1 MATKSKF
8 FRVAVEGGTTDG
20 RTISRE
26 WIEQMAQR
34 YSQGTYGSRVNM
46 EHIRGY
52 DPTGMF
58 KMYGDI
64 TAAKTE
70 EIEIEGEKRLA
81 LFVQIDP
88 TPELIALNK
97 QRQKVY
103 TSVEIHPN
111 LNQKGAYLMGL
122 AVTDSP
128 ASLGTEMLKFCA
140 SASEHPLAARKQH
153 PECLFTAAIE
163 TIIEFEEEQDK
174 GPGLLERVTTLFT
187 RHKQQAT
194 ADFSDVHQAVEA
206 VANEVTAQGT
216 DLNAKLTAQAST
228 ITELTAKLDT
238 TVTELAD
245 LKATLEQQEG
255 FTQPR
260 HPATGGGTATE
271 TDC

>member
-34 YSQGTYGSRVNM
+34 YNQGTYGARVNM
-46 EHIRGY
+46 EHIRGW
-52 DPTGMF
+52 DPNGMF

-70 EIEIEGEKRLA
+70 EIELEGEKRLA

-88 TPELIALNK
+88 TPELVALNK

-128 ASLGTEMLKFCA
+128 ASLGTEMLAFCA
-140 SASEHPLAARKQH
+140 TAGEHPLAARKQH

-163 TIIEFEEEQDK
+163 TVIEFEEEQDK
-174 GPGLLERVTTLFT
+174 GPSLLERVSGLFT
-187 RHKQQAT
+187 RHKQQTT

-206 VANEVTAQGT
+206 VAKEVTGLDTA
-216 DLNAKLTAQAST
+216 LNAKFAEQSATL
-228 ITELTAKLDT
+228 TELTNKLGT
-238 TVTELAD
+238 TTAELAA

-255 FTQPR
+255 FTRPR
-260 HPATGGGTATE
+260 HPATGGADTADTN
-271 TDC
+271 C